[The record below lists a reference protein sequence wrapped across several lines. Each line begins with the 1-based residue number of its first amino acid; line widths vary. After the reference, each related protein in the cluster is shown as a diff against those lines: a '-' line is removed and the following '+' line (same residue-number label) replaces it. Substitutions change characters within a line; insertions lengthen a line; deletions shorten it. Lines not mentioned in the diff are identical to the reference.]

1 MFNKGVDYV
10 GGIAYRSLQSRA
22 CAARRCTISA
32 AFLPA
37 RQRVNKL
44 HGMSK
49 APVLFVSHGAP
60 TFAVQPDLLGPGLAR
75 LGEQLT
81 AVRAALVVS
90 AHWQTPAVRV
100 MRTASPETIHDF
112 GGFPPE
118 LYQLQYR
125 APGAPAVA
133 AETARV
139 LISAGYTV
147 SFDDERGLDHGAW
160 VPLRYLIAK
169 ANVPVLQVSMPY
181 DLSAEGAVLLG
192 NALAP
197 LRGQG
202 VMLIGS
208 GSLTHNLYEIGRNAP
223 SDVAYAQSFAA
234 WVRLQVERRDA
245 AALAD
250 YRRRAPSAE
259 RAHPT
264 EEHFL
269 PLLVAVG
276 ASDDQ
281 DSLQVIDGGMTYGIL
296 SMESYGF
303 GFAGSTG

>member
-1 MFNKGVDYV
+1 M
-10 GGIAYRSLQSRA
+10 A
-22 CAARRCTISA
+22 
-32 AFLPA
+32 
-37 RQRVNKL
+37 
-44 HGMSK
+44 K
-49 APVLFVSHGAP
+49 APALFVSHGAP
-60 TFAVQPDLLGPGLAR
+60 TFAMQPGLLGPALAR

-81 AVRAALVVS
+81 AVRAVAVVS
-90 AHWQTPAVRV
+90 AHWQTAGVQV
-100 MRTASPETIHDF
+100 MRTASPETVHDF

-118 LYQLQYR
+118 LYRLQYP
-125 APGAPAVA
+125 APGAPEVA
-133 AETARV
+133 AETARA
-139 LISAGYTV
+139 LEIAGYPV
-147 SFDDERGLDHGAW
+147 SFDDERGLDHGVW

-181 DLSAEGAVLLG
+181 DLNAAGAVLLG

-197 LRGQG
+197 LREQR
-202 VMLIGS
+202 VMIIGS

-234 WVRLQVERRDA
+234 WTRLQVERRDV

-269 PLLVAVG
+269 PLLVAMG
-276 ASDDQ
+276 ASDDK
-281 DSLQVIDGGMTYGIL
+281 DSVQVIDGGMTYGIL

-303 GFAGSTG
+303 GFARPLNA